1 LIEALHD
8 SHMPSPDA
16 KEGPTGLPDGQVAVP
31 VGADQKS
38 ALLRVCVVLQKTRD
52 GRPALVVLRDT
63 VDARVYL
70 GCVTDFAGG
79 VVRSVELWVQNPA
92 TLATSMSLRRAQVT
106 NTHADRRWQRVIKA
120 LERLAPS
127 ELIRTGWELAP
138 QPATYIDPASLQPVH
153 PAAPASGQAPVL
165 CRDDAQLA
173 AAGLP
178 AYSASQHRY
187 LQVAT
192 AAAPQF
198 VPLTP
203 DAPAGASV
211 RPLAEVLPR
220 VAELLPFNPAA
231 GHVLVRSHAAASY
244 GAYVDTLTDL
254 RDAASKAQ
262 PGGAAAAG
270 DAVAPLD
277 GDGWLFIG
285 QHGQVGRLVEAL
297 HLKLRAV
304 ADTVESV
311 AAAVRQ
317 LQLPLL
323 DVSADSFRVEV
334 GPPARGLPS
343 LWTARVR
350 LVDPGD
356 TVEWALPGAEARYY
370 LPARSGAGS
379 IYMPPFGQPVQ
390 GRGAV
395 RIRQVLPAGA
405 GSTAVVLE
413 GTLVTQERI
422 DAAGRDLM
430 WFRMNVAGTPLDVYA
445 RLEKATALAAGE
457 WRFRS
462 VPLSPPPAVLAA
474 LKAEEG
480 FQGGDVPFEHL
491 PLLSTPCD
499 LYSLGVVAARTL
511 LVNARTSLPVAL
523 DEVMSLARQV
533 AADPARNAPLPAR
546 VARVLSQDK
555 RWVESL
561 GPQRL
566 TNEPLAAQQAF
577 DVVPADVWC
586 EVLGLII
593 KMFPGVGPDSYAR
606 DLGDAPPEGLH
617 AVFTRPLEDL
627 NALLLRTRSLIV
639 IDWKYNREVHTAI
652 RSTLLKWAPELTA
665 ARER

>member
-1 LIEALHD
+1 
-8 SHMPSPDA
+8 MPSPDA
-16 KEGPTGLPDGQVAVP
+16 KDLAAGLPDGQVAVP
-31 VGADQKS
+31 VNADQKS
-38 ALLRVCVVLQKTRD
+38 AVLRVCVVLQKSRE
-52 GRPALVVLRDT
+52 GRPGLVVLRDT

-70 GCVTDFAGG
+70 GCITDAAGG
-79 VVRSVELWVQNPA
+79 VVKWAELWVQNPA
-92 TLATSMSLRRAQVT
+92 TLATAMSLRRGQVT
-106 NTHADRRWQRVIKA
+106 NTHVDRRWQRMVKA

-127 ELIRTGWELAP
+127 ELVRTGWESSP

-153 PAAPASGQAPVL
+153 PAAPADGAAPVL

-178 AYSASQHRY
+178 PYTTSQHRY
-187 LQVAT
+187 LQTGGAPS
-192 AAAPQF
+192 PQF

-203 DAPAGASV
+203 DAPASPSA
-211 RPLAEVLPR
+211 RPLAEALPR
-220 VAELLPFNPAA
+220 AAELLPFNPAA
-231 GHVLVRSHAAASY
+231 GHVLVRSHAATSY
-244 GAYVDTLTDL
+244 AAHVDTLTDL
-254 RDAASKAQ
+254 RDAASKSQ
-262 PGGAAAAG
+262 PSAAAG
-270 DAVAPLD
+270 GETVAPID
-277 GDGWLFIG
+277 GNGWLFIG

-304 ADTVESV
+304 ADAVEAV

-334 GPPARGLPS
+334 APPSRGLPS
-343 LWTARVR
+343 LWTARVK

-356 TVEWALPGAEARYY
+356 TVEWALPGADARYY
-370 LPARSGAGS
+370 LPARSGGAAS

-390 GRGAV
+390 GRGSV

-413 GTLVTQERI
+413 GTLATQERI

-430 WFRMNVAGTPLDVYA
+430 WFRMNVAGAVLDVFA

-462 VPLSPPPAVLAA
+462 VPLSPPAPVLAA
-474 LKAEEG
+474 LRSEEG
-480 FQGGDVPFEHL
+480 FAGGDVPFEHL
-491 PLLSTPCD
+491 PLLSTPVD
-499 LYSLGVVAARTL
+499 LYSLGVLAVRTF

-523 DEVMSLARQV
+523 DEAMSLARQV
-533 AADPARNAPLPAR
+533 AADPARNAALGAR
-546 VARVLSQDK
+546 VARVLSGDK

-566 TNEPLAAQQAF
+566 TNESLAAQQAF

-586 EVLGLII
+586 EVLGLVI
-593 KMFPGVGPDSYAR
+593 KLFPGVGPDSYAR

-617 AVFTRPLEDL
+617 AVFNRPLEDL

-652 RSTLLKWAPELTA
+652 RNTLLKWAPDLTG

>member
-1 LIEALHD
+1 
-8 SHMPSPDA
+8 MPSPDA
-16 KEGPTGLPDGQVAVP
+16 KEGPVGLPDGQAAVP
-31 VGADQKS
+31 VSADQKS
-38 ALLRVCVVLQKTRD
+38 ALLRVCVVVQKSRE
-52 GRPALVVLRDT
+52 GRPGLVVLRDT

-70 GCVTDFAGG
+70 GCVTDAAGG
-79 VVRSVELWVQNPA
+79 VVRWVELWVQNPA

-106 NTHADRRWQRVIKA
+106 NTHVDRRWQRIVKT
-120 LERLAPS
+120 LERLSPA
-127 ELIRTGWELAP
+127 ELIRTGWESAP

-153 PAAPASGQAPVL
+153 PAAPATGQAPVL
-165 CRDDAQLA
+165 CRDDAALG

-178 AYSASQHRY
+178 AYGATQHRY
-187 LQVAT
+187 LQMT
-192 AAAPQF
+192 TGGAPQF

-203 DAPAGASV
+203 DAPAGASA
-211 RPLAEVLPR
+211 RPLSEVLPR

-231 GHVLVRSHAAASY
+231 GHVLVRAHAPASY
-244 GAYVDTLTDL
+244 ATYVDALTDL
-254 RDAASKAQ
+254 RDAPAKLQ
-262 PGGAAAAG
+262 PPGAAPAA
-270 DAVAPLD
+270 DAPAPVN

-285 QHGQVGRLVEAL
+285 QHGQIGRLVEAL

-304 ADTVESV
+304 ADAVDSV

-334 GPPARGLPS
+334 GPPARGLPT

-356 TVEWALPGAEARYY
+356 TVEWALPGADSRYY
-370 LPARSGAGS
+370 LPARAGGGS
-379 IYMPPFGQPVQ
+379 IYLPPFGQPVQ

-395 RIRQVLPAGA
+395 RVRQVLPAGA
-405 GSTAVVLE
+405 GSSAVVLE

-430 WFRMNVAGTPLDVYA
+430 WFRMNVAGSPLDVYA

-462 VPLSPPPAVLAA
+462 VPLSPPTAVLAA

-491 PLLSTPCD
+491 PLLSTPVD
-499 LYSLGVVAARTL
+499 LYSLGVVAVRTL
-511 LVNARTSLPVAL
+511 LVNGRTSLPVAL
-523 DEVMSLARQV
+523 DEALSLARQV

-555 RWVESL
+555 RWIESL

-566 TNEPLAAQQAF
+566 TNEALAAQQAF
-577 DVVPADVWC
+577 EVVPADVWC
-586 EVLGLII
+586 DVLGFII
-593 KMFPGVGPDSYAR
+593 KLFPGVGPDSYAK

-652 RSTLLKWAPELTA
+652 RNTLLKWAPELTG
-665 ARER
+665 ARQ